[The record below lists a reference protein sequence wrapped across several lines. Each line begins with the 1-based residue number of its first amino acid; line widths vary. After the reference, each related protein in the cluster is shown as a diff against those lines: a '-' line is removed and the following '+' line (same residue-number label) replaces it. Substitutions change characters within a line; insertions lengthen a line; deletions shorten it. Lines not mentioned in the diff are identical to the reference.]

1 MDGFRIGY
9 QFFCR
14 EGIFVE
20 APWPFQPTAPGD
32 RNGGKEAVLLC
43 VRRLAMKKA
52 LILVYGIFSYVGFL
66 GVFTYFAAF
75 VGDFV
80 VPKTVNSGPTAGLL

>member
-1 MDGFRIGY
+1 
-9 QFFCR
+9 
-14 EGIFVE
+14 
-20 APWPFQPTAPGD
+20 
-32 RNGGKEAVLLC
+32 
-43 VRRLAMKKA
+43 MKK
-52 LILVYGIFSYVGFL
+52 LLMMTYGVLSYVGFL